1 MILRRADKTRKG
13 ATAVEGAVVY
23 PSFFALLFMLV
34 VGGMGVFHYQMCA
47 CLANEA
53 VRFACVRGKSWAKET
68 GATSPTQQQI
78 FDQCVAPA
86 AVGMN
91 LTNLSV
97 ALVVVDPA
105 SGTSANWDSS
115 PKFTYTVSSTGT
127 AQTTRVRATVS
138 YNWFPELFLVGPY
151 TMSAVAEQPME
162 F

>member
-1 MILRRADKTRKG
+1 MILRRKDRTRKG
-13 ATAVEGAVVY
+13 AAAVEGAVVY

-68 GATSPTQQQI
+68 GQASPTQQQI

-86 AVGMN
+86 AIGMY
-91 LTNLSV
+91 LANLSI
-97 ALVVVDPA
+97 AVVVIDPA
-105 SGTSANWDSS
+105 SGTAVNWDTS